1 MYIIFGPNHVTC
13 SQEEAEI
20 SVIFTSDWKK
30 GRLTKSRDNAD
41 VNSGTIIAQYLI
53 CLQNI

>member
-53 CLQNI
+53 CL